1 MESGLF
7 VSMSVTSES
16 SHLLTTKPYL
26 RGHKHQTSKPRW
38 WLLKRSSS
46 TPTLATGNPLSPT
59 KTTTD
64 AIKASVGCTGT
75 TETTANPDLNTPL
88 TRIGSDPSQ
97 WPYATPAAISTTNPV
112 ANRCLMILQLI
123 LSFAAGA
130 ATLTL
135 NPPAED
141 LARGAATVRA

>member
-7 VSMSVTSES
+7 VRLSIASES
-16 SHLLTTKPYL
+16 SHLLTTKPCL
-26 RGHKHQTSKPRW
+26 RGHKHQISEPRW
-38 WLLKRSSS
+38 WPLKRSSS

-64 AIKASVGCTGT
+64 AIRASVGCTGT
-75 TETTANPDLNTPL
+75 SETTTNPDLSTPL
-88 TRIGSDPSQ
+88 TKIGSDLSR

-112 ANRCLMILQLI
+112 ANRCLMTLQLI

-141 LARGAATVRA
+141 LARSAPTVRA

>member
-7 VSMSVTSES
+7 VSMKVTSGS
-16 SHLLTTKPYL
+16 SHLRTTKPCL
-26 RGHKHQTSKPRW
+26 RGHKHQTSKSRW
-38 WLLKRSSS
+38 LPLKRSSS

-64 AIKASVGCTGT
+64 ALRASVDYTGT

-130 ATLTL
+130 ATLRL

-141 LARGAATVRA
+141 LARGVLTVQA